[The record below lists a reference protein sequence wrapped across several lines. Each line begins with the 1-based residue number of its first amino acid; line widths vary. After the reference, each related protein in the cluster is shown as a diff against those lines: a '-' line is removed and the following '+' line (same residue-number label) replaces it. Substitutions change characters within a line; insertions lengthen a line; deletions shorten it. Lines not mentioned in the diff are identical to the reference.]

1 MPEKARSMKKFA
13 AIVRSLSTSLCLL
26 ALTGCLAAPGG
37 YPPPAPSPPPQ
48 STGPQTPAA
57 VSSVQA
63 ERLQR
68 LMVPLLQVMDRPV
81 PRGQARVAVI
91 EDQNINAGSAGN
103 GQFIVTT
110 GLLKRA
116 NDVRL
121 QSILAHEV
129 AHDDLGH
136 VAKAQT
142 LGAGVNVV
150 SVLLD
155 QVFPGTGQI
164 APIVGNLAIRA
175 YGRQDEYEADRHG
188 ITLLRRLG
196 LNGQPMMIDT
206 LSWLQRTSGSSGGG
220 FFSTHP
226 NTGDRVERL
235 RNMR

>member
-1 MPEKARSMKKFA
+1 MYRIA
-13 AIVRSLSTSLCLL
+13 LSIRIFLAGLCLASL
-26 ALTGCLAAPGG
+26 VGCLAVDGG
-37 YPPPAPSPPPQ
+37 YPAPSPAPRPQ
-48 STGPQTPAA
+48 PAGQTTAAEVSPA
-57 VSSVQA
+57 QA
-63 ERLQR
+63 ERLKR
-68 LMVPLLQVMDRPV
+68 LMLPLLQVMDRPV
-81 PRGQARVAVI
+81 PRGQARMAVI
-91 EDQNINAGSAGN
+91 DDPSINAGSAGN

-110 GLLKRA
+110 GLLNQA

-121 QSILAHEV
+121 QSILAHEA

-188 ITLLRRLG
+188 VTLLRRLNRDG
-196 LNGQPMMIDT
+196 KGMMVDT
-206 LSWLQRTSGSSGGG
+206 LSWLQRTSGGSGGG
-220 FFSTHP
+220 FFSSHP
-226 NTGDRVERL
+226 ATGDRVERL
-235 RNMR
+235 RGMR

>member
-1 MPEKARSMKKFA
+1 MERIALVIKL
-13 AIVRSLSTSLCLL
+13 SLAGLCLASL
-26 ALTGCLAAPGG
+26 AGCLAMDGSYPAPAPAPGPQPTG
-37 YPPPAPSPPPQ
+37 RTAGAEVSPA
-48 STGPQTPAA
+48 
-57 VSSVQA
+57 QA
-63 ERLQR
+63 ERLKR

-110 GLLKRA
+110 GLLNRA

-142 LGAGVNVV
+142 LGAGVEVV

-188 ITLLRRLG
+188 VELLRRLG
-196 LNGQPMMIDT
+196 LNGQPMMVDT
-206 LSWLQRTSGSSGGG
+206 LSWLQQTSGSSGGG

>member
-1 MPEKARSMKKFA
+1 MYKVTIILRMLVTG
-13 AIVRSLSTSLCLL
+13 ICLVGL
-26 ALTGCLAAPGG
+26 AGCLAVDGS
-37 YPPPAPSPPPQ
+37 YPAPAPAPAPRPQPTGQESAGSVSP
-48 STGPQTPAA
+48 A
-57 VSSVQA
+57 QA

-81 PRGQARVAVI
+81 PRGQGRVAVV
-91 EDQNINAGSAGN
+91 DDPSINAGSAGS

-110 GLLKRA
+110 GLLNRA

-121 QSILAHEV
+121 QSSLAHEV

-142 LGAGVNVV
+142 LGAGVDVV

-188 ITLLRRLG
+188 VELLRRLN
-196 LNGQPMMIDT
+196 LNGKSMMVDT

-220 FFSTHP
+220 FFSSHP
-226 NTGDRVERL
+226 ATGDRVERL
-235 RNMR
+235 RSMR

>member
-1 MPEKARSMKKFA
+1 MNRVIIILRMLATG
-13 AIVRSLSTSLCLL
+13 ICLL
-26 ALTGCLAAPGG
+26 ALTGCLAVDGG
-37 YPPPAPSPPPQ
+37 YPAPAPAPEPQ
-48 STGPQTPAA
+48 PTGPPKGAEVSPA
-57 VSSVQA
+57 QA
-63 ERLQR
+63 ERLKR

-91 EDQNINAGSAGN
+91 EDRNINAGSAGD

-110 GLLKRA
+110 GLLNQA

-188 ITLLRRLG
+188 VILLRRLG
-196 LNGQPMMIDT
+196 LNGQPMMVDT
-206 LSWLQRTSGSSGGG
+206 LSWLQRTSGSGGGG